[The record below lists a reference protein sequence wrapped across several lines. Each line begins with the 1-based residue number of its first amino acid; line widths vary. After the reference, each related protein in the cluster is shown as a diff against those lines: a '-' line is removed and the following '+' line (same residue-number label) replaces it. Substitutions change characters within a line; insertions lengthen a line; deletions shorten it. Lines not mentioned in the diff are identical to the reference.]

1 MACPSRRASA
11 MTRRTDGFSRAVLAL
26 PYGWLA
32 LFLLVPFLAVLAV
45 SLSTKHL
52 GTPPFVPPLTLEGGV
67 PRLAPDFANYAYL
80 LDDPLYALAYLSSLK
95 VAFIATAL
103 CLVLG
108 YPMAYGIARAPAAW
122 RPMLLT
128 AVILPFW
135 TSFLIRVYAWI
146 GILAP
151 NGLLN
156 NLLLWLGA
164 IDEPLVLLSTE
175 PAVILGIVYSYLP
188 FMILPLY
195 ATLERLDPALL
206 EAASDLGC
214 RPASAFLRVTL
225 PLSVPGIL
233 AGSLLVFVPAV
244 GEFVIPDL
252 LGGADTLM
260 IGKVVWDEFFS
271 NTDWPVASAV
281 AMALLVVLILPIL
294 WLQRLQGGSR

>member
-1 MACPSRRASA
+1 MLPAAGTARRPRGDAF
-11 MTRRTDGFSRAVLAL
+11 TRLAL
-26 PYGWLA
+26 LLPYAWLV
-32 LFLLVPFLAVLAV
+32 LFLLLPFLVVVAV
-45 SLSTKHL
+45 SLSTKEL
-52 GTPPFVPPLTLEGGV
+52 GTPPFVPPLRLEGGV
-67 PRLAPDFANYAYL
+67 PRLAPDLGNYAYL
-80 LDDPLYALAYLSSLK
+80 LDDPLYAVAYLNSLK
-95 VAFIATAL
+95 VALISTLACLAL
-103 CLVLG
+103 G
-108 YPMAYGIARAPAAW
+108 HPMAYAIVRAPARR
-122 RPMLLT
+122 RPLLLT
-128 AVILPFW
+128 LIILPFW

-156 NLLLWLGA
+156 VLLLWLGWTG
-164 IDEPLVLLSTE
+164 EPLVLLSTE

-214 RPASAFLRVTL
+214 RPAAAFLRVTL
-225 PLSVPGIL
+225 PLSLPGIV
-233 AGSLLVFVPAV
+233 AGSMLVFVPAV

-252 LGGADTLM
+252 LGGTDSLM

-281 AMALLVVLILPIL
+281 AVVLLLVLILPLL
-294 WLQRLQGGSR
+294 WLQRLQGDRR

>member
-1 MACPSRRASA
+1 MSGTPSGAASP
-11 MTRRTDGFSRAVLAL
+11 RDRFSRLALLL
-26 PYGWLA
+26 PYGWLV
-32 LFLLVPFLAVLAV
+32 LFLLVPFLVVVGV
-45 SLSTKHL
+45 SLSTKEL
-52 GTPPFVPPLTLEGGV
+52 GTPPFVPPVAFDGPVL
-67 PRLAPDFANYAYL
+67 RLQPDLGNYAFL
-80 LDDPLYALAYLSSLK
+80 LDDPLYVLAYLNSLK
-95 VAFIATAL
+95 VALIATLA

-108 YPMAYGIARAPAAW
+108 YPVAYGIARAPERW
-122 RPMLLT
+122 RPVLLT

-156 NLLLWLGA
+156 NLLIWAGL

-195 ATLERLDPALL
+195 ATLERMDPALL

-214 RPASAFLRVTL
+214 RPTGAFLRVTL
-225 PLSVPGIL
+225 PLSIPGML

-260 IGKVVWDEFFS
+260 IGKVVWDEFFG

-281 AMALLVVLILPIL
+281 AAALLVVLILPIL
-294 WLQRLQGGSR
+294 WLQRLQGDGK